1 MKVLIIEDD
10 REIVES
16 ISLAFQFYWSEVELL
31 STHLGEKG
39 AKLVKEQKPDAVIL
53 DVGLPD
59 MSGFDVLKKIRKFS
73 EVPVIILT
81 ARAYES
87 DVIKALKE
95 KANDYVAKP
104 FRQLELL
111 ERVKAQIGIGSGV
124 TE

>member
-16 ISLAFQFYWSEVELL
+16 ISLAFQFYWAETELL

-39 AKLVKEQKPDAVIL
+39 VKLVKEQKPDAVIL

-73 EVPVIILT
+73 DVPVIILT
-81 ARAYES
+81 ARAYEN
-87 DVIKALKE
+87 DVVKALKE
-95 KANDYVAKP
+95 KANDYVAT
-104 FRQLELL
+104 RRLTLL
-111 ERVKAQIGIGSGV
+111 K
-124 TE
+124 